1 MKMNEKFLL
10 IFDIPEERASLK
22 RKINRE
28 LHKGKAEFVQQS
40 VWRSENLEV
49 LRRIA
54 DKIKSEGARASVI
67 REEIIL

>member
-1 MKMNEKFLL
+1 MNEKFLL
-10 IFDIPEERASLK
+10 IFDIPEERANLK

-28 LHKGKAEFVQQS
+28 LYKGKAEFVQQS

-49 LRRIA
+49 LKRIA